1 MTDRPDKL
9 PESPPKGPI
18 SWMAGNSVASN
29 LVMLT
34 CLVGGFF
41 ALKHIKQ
48 EVFPDIAEDIVQISV
63 EYPEANPE
71 EVEKGIILVVEESV
85 RGLDGVKE
93 VDSVANE
100 GSGTISV
107 EIMEGYDIQKLSEDI
122 KSEVDRITTFPED
135 AEKPVVQVVSH
146 KHEVLT
152 VVLYG
157 NAKDTTL
164 HELGEQARDILLQNP
179 DITQVELTGVPGLE
193 IGIEISQ
200 ENQRRYGITLD
211 DIATKLRNTSVD
223 IPSGGLKTSSGE
235 ILVRIKE
242 RRDYGDQFARLPIV
256 TTDDGSEILLGDIAK
271 IDDSFAD
278 TDRYSRFNGQ
288 PAVMLEVY
296 RVGDQTPISVA
307 DAVKQQL
314 KEIEPMLPPG
324 ISTAIDDDRSDVYRQ
339 RIDLLLA
346 NGMMGLCLVMITLG
360 LFLEAR
366 LAFWVMMGIPV
377 SFLGSFLFLPAAD
390 ISINMMS
397 LFAYIIAVG
406 IVVDDA
412 IVVGENV
419 YHHHQNGMPFH
430 KAAIRGAREVAIP
443 VTFSVLTNIVTFM
456 PLYFIP
462 GIMGKIFKMI
472 PVVVGIVFLISL
484 GECLFVLPSHL
495 AHQRERHRRGISAWL
510 HTKQQAF
517 SHGFMRW
524 VKSRYGP
531 FLKFTMRHR
540 YLTVAVA
547 MALLGITLSYA
558 LSGRMGFELF
568 PKVESDFSQAEL
580 VLPYGSPVEKTE
592 AIMKRLLDGANKVIA
607 ESGQKDHVTSIT
619 ADIDRC
625 GSKTG
630 RMRVSLADPDIRKNI
645 MSTEE
650 FTNRWRKEVGEVAG
664 VEYLKFASDAG
675 GPGSHG
681 RPVTVELSHR
691 DIDVLDKA
699 CVDLADTLATYPN
712 TADIDDGYQPGKQ
725 QLDFKIKPEGESLGL
740 TRREVARQVRQALY
754 GAEVL
759 RQQRG
764 RTEIKIMVR
773 LPESERSTEQTIH
786 DLLIKTPAGSYVP
799 LREIATYQRGRAYTV
814 INRRNGR
821 RVVSVSADVTP
832 QSKAGEVLE
841 DLKKNVLPGL
851 IKKYHGLQYSFEG
864 HEADM
869 RDSLQ
874 SLAVT
879 FPIALLGL
887 YAMLA
892 IPFRSYTQPLIIMM
906 SIPYGIVGA
915 ILGHLVMGYN
925 LCLPSLF
932 GIVAL
937 AGIVVND
944 SLIMIDFANTHRR
957 KSDLTHRIAIHS
969 AAIQR
974 FRPIILTTLTTFGGL
989 APMIFETS
997 RQARFMVPMALSL
1010 GFGLLFSTLV
1020 TLVIVPSM
1028 YLVVEDAKRFCATA
1042 WQKIGGK
1049 VQPKSDCVNNSN
1061 M

>member
-1 MTDRPDKL
+1 MTDEIDKL
-9 PESPPKGPI
+9 PDAPPKGPI

-48 EVFPDIAEDIVQISV
+48 EVFPDVTDDIVEVSV

-71 EVEKGIILVVEESV
+71 EVEKGIILVVEEAV
-85 RGLDGVKE
+85 RGLDGVDE
-93 VDSVANE
+93 VNSVANE
-100 GSGTISV
+100 GLGTISI
-107 EIMEGYDIQKLSEDI
+107 EMMEGYDIQKLADDV
-122 KSEVDRITTFPED
+122 KSEVDRVTTFPED
-135 AEKPVVQVVSH
+135 AERPIVQIISH

-152 VVLYG
+152 VVIYG
-157 NAKDTTL
+157 DAGETTL

-179 DITQVELTGVPGLE
+179 DITQVELTGLPDLE

-256 TTDDGSEILLGDIAK
+256 TSANGSEILLGDIAK

-278 TDRYSRFNGQ
+278 TDRYTRYNGK

-307 DAVKQQL
+307 DAVRKQL
-314 KEIEPMLPPG
+314 KEIEPILPPG
-324 ISTAIDDDRSDVYRQ
+324 ISTAIEDDSSDVYRQ
-339 RIDLLLA
+339 RVELLVS
-346 NGMMGLCLVMITLG
+346 NGMMGLVLVLIALG

-397 LFAYIIAVG
+397 LFAYIIAIG

-419 YHHHQNGMPFH
+419 YHYHQNGMSFY
-430 KAAIRGAREVAIP
+430 KAAIRGAREVAVP
-443 VTFSVLTNIVTFM
+443 VTFSVLTNIVTFL
-456 PLYFIP
+456 PLCFIP
-462 GIMGKIFKMI
+462 GTMGKFFRMI
-472 PVVVGIVFLISL
+472 PIVVSTVFLISL

-517 SHGFMRW
+517 SHSFMRW
-524 VKSRYGP
+524 VKHRYGP
-531 FLKFTMRHR
+531 FLKFTMKHR
-540 YLTVAVA
+540 YLTVATA
-547 MALLGITLSYA
+547 ISLLAITLAYA
-558 LSGRMGFELF
+558 FSGRMGFEIF

-592 AIMKRLLDGANKVIA
+592 AIMNRLLDGANKVIA
-607 ESGQKDHVTSIT
+607 ESGHPELVTSIT
-619 ADIDRC
+619 ADIGRD
-625 GSKTG
+625 GSHTG

-650 FTNRWRKEVGEVAG
+650 FTDRWRKEVGEVPG

-681 RPVTVELSHR
+681 RPVSVELSHR
-691 DIDVLDKA
+691 DIDVLDRA
-699 CVDLADTLATYPN
+699 CVELAGVLETYPN

-740 TRREVARQVRQALY
+740 TRREVARQIRQALY
-754 GAEVL
+754 GAEVV

-764 RTEIKIMVR
+764 RNEIKIMVR
-773 LPESERSTEQTIH
+773 LPESQRSTEQTIH
-786 DLLIKTPAGSYVP
+786 DMLIKTPSGSYVP
-799 LREIATYQRGRAYTV
+799 LREIATYERGRAYTA

-832 QSKAGEVLE
+832 QSKAGEVLS
-841 DLKKNVLPGL
+841 DLKKNVLPDL
-851 IKKYHGLQYSFEG
+851 IKKYPGLQYSFEG
-864 HEADM
+864 HQADM
-869 RDSLQ
+869 RESLG
-874 SLAVT
+874 SLAIT

-892 IPFRSYTQPLIIMM
+892 IPFRSYSQPLIIMM
-906 SIPYGIVGA
+906 SIPYGVVGA

-957 KSDLTHRIAIHS
+957 KSDLTYRVAIHA

-997 RQARFMVPMALSL
+997 RQARFMIPMALSL
-1010 GFGLLFSTLV
+1010 GFGLLFSTLI

-1028 YLVVEDAKRFCATA
+1028 YLVVEDAKRVGLKV
-1042 WQKIGGK
+1042 WQKLGRK
-1049 VQPKSDCVNNSN
+1049 VQPKSDCVNNTN